1 MANPKI
7 EVEIGAVIDGLR
19 KGFGESVKIIETL
32 EKQALDLDKAL
43 RAATDLPTIQGLNTQ
58 LLQTKAAISQLK
70 NAGID
75 PLTKATSNYNSVGID
90 FARIIQDAPFGLIG
104 VGNNIQQLAGS
115 FQILKNE
122 TGSTSAALKA
132 GFASIFAPGNAL
144 VLVISLI
151 TSALTAYQM
160 GAFDS
165 KEETKDLEKET
176 ETFDQT
182 LRKVIDSLGA
192 VRQARLEGS
201 KSASDEIVQLDLL
214 NRALTDTNQP
224 QNIRIAAY
232 KKLKEEYPTILSN
245 ITQEKAL
252 ANGLGDAYLK
262 VVNAITQRASAVA
275 IEEKLVELAKQRF
288 DILEKEAN
296 EVTLQNSLL
305 KQRESLMSQIAER
318 GITINKNGLT
328 LAEIF
333 GDQTVDFALV
343 DLGEGIVNLNKQF
356 NLLGNVVAPKTQS
369 ELTKNDAAT
378 EKLKNQFFD
387 LNLELSD
394 FFELSSKT
402 DDKSKQLK
410 RTFEDFSKI
419 GSILTFAKLE
429 QEGKFFED
437 IEKQLVSI
445 ESGAARTRGIYKQ
458 NTDAIAESSN
468 VLKQSLQGSGI
479 SVEQFYAAIANGAAE
494 GFTSLETFIG
504 RLSETQAFI
513 NQTFAILEQGAE
525 NTLGDVAFAIGD
537 ALASG
542 GNVLKAAG
550 GALLGGIAGILNQLG
565 QLAIATGLAVEGIK
579 TALKTLNPAVAI
591 GAGIALVA
599 LAGFVSNK
607 AKSLGGSK
615 GGGGG
620 GGGGASSVGSSGV
633 GGGTSFAGGGQGA
646 LFQQNRDLNGEL
658 VVRGQDLVYVFGQA
672 NDRINKG

>member
-1 MANPKI
+1 MANPRI
-7 EVEIGAVIDGLR
+7 DVEIGAVIDGLK
-19 KGFGESVKIIETL
+19 KGFGQSVGIIGAL

-43 RAATDLPTIQGLNTQ
+43 RAATDLPEIQSLNTK
-58 LLQTKAAISQLK
+58 LAQTKAVLNELK
-70 NAGID
+70 STGIE
-75 PLTKATSNYNSVGID
+75 PLTKATRNYNAVGVD
-90 FARIIQDAPFGLIG
+90 FARIIQDAPFGIIG
-104 VGNNIQQLAGS
+104 VGNNIQQLAFS
-115 FQILKNE
+115 FQELRN
-122 TGSTSAALKA
+122 TSTSTGAALKQA
-132 GFASIFAPGNAL
+132 FAQIISPGNAL
-144 VLVISLI
+144 FLVISLV

-160 GAFDS
+160 GVFDS

-182 LRKVIDSLGA
+182 LRKVVDSLGA

-201 KSASDEIVQLDLL
+201 KGASDEIVQLDLL

-275 IEEKLVELAKQRF
+275 IEEKLVELAKERF

-296 EVTLQNSLL
+296 ETTLQNTLL

-369 ELTKNDAAT
+369 ELVKNDAAT

-394 FFELSSKT
+394 FFQLS
-402 DDKSKQLK
+402 DKSSESSQKLK
-410 RTFEDFSKI
+410 RSFEEIQKIDFSLPEVSFDANLPERNAFELPEANLKNIQSQIQALDALNLALKGTGI
-419 GSILTFAKLE
+419 G
-429 QEGKFFED
+429 
-437 IEKQLVSI
+437 
-445 ESGAARTRGIYKQ
+445 
-458 NTDAIAESSN
+458 
-468 VLKQSLQGSGI
+468 
-479 SVEQFYAAIANGAAE
+479 VEQFYAAIANGAAE
-494 GFTSLETFIG
+494 GFSSLDSFVS

-525 NTLGDVAFAIGD
+525 NTLGDVAFSIGD

-542 GNVLKAAG
+542 GNVIKAAG

-620 GGGGASSVGSSGV
+620 GGGGVSSVGSSGV

>member
-43 RAATDLPTIQGLNTQ
+43 RAATDLPTIQNLNSQ
-58 LLQTKAAISQLK
+58 LAQTKAAILQLK
-70 NAGID
+70 TAGIQ
-75 PLTKATSNYNSVGID
+75 PLTKATSQYNSVGTD
-90 FARIIQDAPFGLIG
+90 FARIIQDAPFGIIG
-104 VGNNIQQLAGS
+104 VGNNITQLAGS
-115 FQILKNE
+115 FQVLKNE
-122 TGSTSAALKA
+122 TGSTAAALKA

-151 TSALTAYQM
+151 TTALTAYQM

-176 ETFDQT
+176 ESFDQT
-182 LRKVIDSLGA
+182 LRKVIDSLDS
-192 VRQARLEGS
+192 VRQARIEGS
-201 KSASDEIVQLDLL
+201 KGASDEIVQLDLL
-214 NRALTDTNQP
+214 NRALTDNSQP
-224 QNIRIAAY
+224 QSIRIAAY

-245 ITQEKAL
+245 ISQEQAL
-252 ANGLGDAYLK
+252 AKGLGDAYLR
-262 VVNAITQRASAVA
+262 VVSSITQRASALA

-296 EVTLQNSLL
+296 ETTLQNSLIARQTEL
-305 KQRESLMSQIAER
+305 KKTIAVLTDLINSRTARGTTTTTGFSQALNRNQAE
-318 GITINKNGLT
+318 
-328 LAEIF
+328 
-333 GDQTVDFALV
+333 LV
-343 DLGEGIVNLNKQF
+343 AVNEELS
-356 NLLGNVVAPKTQS
+356 LLGNVVAPKTQS

-378 EKLKNQFFD
+378 EKLKNNFFD

-394 FFELSSKT
+394 FFQLSEKSSESTNKLKRSFDEIQNIDFNLPKVSFEPTLPERNKFELPEANLTNIQSQIQALKALDT
-402 DDKSKQLK
+402 QLK
-410 RTFEDFSKI
+410 T
-419 GSILTFAKLE
+419 
-429 QEGKFFED
+429 
-437 IEKQLVSI
+437 
-445 ESGAARTRGIYKQ
+445 
-458 NTDAIAESSN
+458 
-468 VLKQSLQGSGI
+468 SGI
-479 SVEQFYAAIANGAAE
+479 SSEQFYAAIANGAAD
-494 GFTSLETFIG
+494 GFDSLEEFITALG
-504 RLSETQAFI
+504 QTQQFI

-525 NTLGDVAFAIGD
+525 NTLGDMAFAIGD

-542 GNVLKAAG
+542 GNVIKAAG
-550 GALLGGIAGILNQLG
+550 AALLGGLAGILNQLG

-579 TALKTLNPAVAI
+579 KALQTLNPAVAI

-620 GGGGASSVGSSGV
+620 GGSSVGSSGV
-633 GGGTSFAGGGQGA
+633 GGGTSFTGGGAQGG
-646 LFQQNRDLNGEL
+646 LFESQRDLNGEL

-672 NDRINKG
+672 NNRINKG

>member
-201 KSASDEIVQLDLL
+201 KGASDEIVQLDLL

-262 VVNAITQRASAVA
+262 VVNSITQRASAVA
-275 IEEKLVELAKQRF
+275 IEDKLVELAKQRI
-288 DILEKEAN
+288 DIIEKESN
-296 EVTLQNSLL
+296 ETTLQNQLLTRQAELRKSISLVDEPIGRSTTRG
-305 KQRESLMSQIAER
+305 QTESLRKFQAE
-318 GITINKNGLT
+318 LQ
-328 LAEIF
+328 A
-333 GDQTVDFALV
+333 
-343 DLGEGIVNLNKQF
+343 VNEQF
-356 NLLGNVVAPKTQS
+356 SLLGNVVAPKTQS

-468 VLKQSLQGSGI
+468 VLKQALQGSGI

-550 GALLGGIAGILNQLG
+550 SALLGGIAGILNQLG

-620 GGGGASSVGSSGV
+620 GGGGGSSVGSSGV

>member
-1 MANPKI
+1 MANPRI
-7 EVEIGAVIDGLR
+7 DVEIGAVIDGLK
-19 KGFGESVKIIETL
+19 KGFGQSVGIIGAL
-32 EKQALDLDKAL
+32 EKQVLELDKAL
-43 RAATDLPTIQGLNTQ
+43 RAATDLPEIDKLNSK
-58 LLQTKAAISQLK
+58 LAQTKAAISKLK
-70 NAGID
+70 STGID
-75 PLTKATSNYNSVGID
+75 PLTKATKNYNAVGVD
-90 FARIIQDAPFGLIG
+90 FARIIQDAPFGIIG
-104 VGNNIQQLAGS
+104 VGNNIQQLAFS
-115 FQILKNE
+115 FQQLRN
-122 TGSTSAALKA
+122 TSTSTGAALKQA
-132 GFASIFAPGNAL
+132 FAQIISPGNAL
-144 VLVISLI
+144 FLVISLV

-160 GAFDS
+160 GVFDS

-182 LRKVIDSLGA
+182 LRRVAESIGA

-201 KSASDEIVQLDLL
+201 KGTSDEIVQLDLL

-262 VVNAITQRASAVA
+262 VVRAITQRASAVA
-275 IEEKLVELAKQRF
+275 IEQKLVELAKQRF
-288 DILEKEAN
+288 EILEKEAN
-296 EVTLQNSLL
+296 EVNLQNTLL
-305 KQRESLMSQIAER
+305 KQRESLMSQIAQR
-318 GITINKNGLT
+318 GIQINKNGIT

-343 DLGEGIVNLNKQF
+343 DLGEAIVNINKEF
-356 NLLGNVVAPKTQS
+356 NLLGNVVAPRTQS

-378 EKLKNQFFD
+378 EKLKNNFFD

-394 FFELSSKT
+394 FFELSEKADDSSKN
-402 DDKSKQLK
+402 LK

-419 GSILTFAKLE
+419 DALLTFSKLE
-429 QEGKFFED
+429 EQGKFFED
-437 IEKQLVSI
+437 VEKQLVSI
-445 ESGAARTRGIYKQ
+445 ESGVARTRGIYKQ
-458 NTDAIAESSN
+458 NTDAIADSNN
-468 VLKQSLQGSGI
+468 VLKELLQGSGI
-479 SVEQFYAAIANGAAE
+479 TIEQFYAAIANGAGK
-494 GFTSLETFIG
+494 GFSSLNEFVTS
-504 RLSETQAFI
+504 LSETQAFI
-513 NQTFAILEQGAE
+513 NQTFSILEQGAE

-550 GALLGGIAGILNQLG
+550 SALLGGIAGILNQLG

-579 TALKTLNPAVAI
+579 KALSSLNPAVAI

-620 GGGGASSVGSSGV
+620 GGGSSVGSSGV
-633 GGGTSFAGGGQGA
+633 GGGSSFVGGGAQGGMFA
-646 LFQQNRDLNGEL
+646 SQRDLNGEL

-672 NDRINKG
+672 NNRINKG